1 MALDAKIDSLA
12 NAIRT
17 AVYDDTKKFYTNA
30 QFEDNLTMDIN
41 VIGSLGLNTIMGLK
55 NFISSRRNA
64 IVAELATQGCVIGI
78 NENKKENDFNFYPNP
93 ASNYVIGLGYNFTF

>member
-1 MALDAKIDSLA
+1 MKNNSKSKNYLTFK
-12 NAIRT
+12 NGCPT
-17 AVYDDTKKFYTNA
+17 AEVR
-30 QFEDNLTMDIN
+30 
-41 VIGSLGLNTIMGLK
+41 K